1 MLSSIHIENIAL
13 IKNLDIDFTR
23 GFSAFTGE
31 TGAGKSIVIDAIGMV
46 CGAKVSKEIIRKGE
60 ETAKVEAVFCDFSAE
75 CEKKLCELGI
85 SPDEDGIL
93 FVARALGSDG
103 KSSVKINGRTVPL
116 SLLREGAA
124 YFANIHG
131 QHDNAELLRPEKHTG
146 ILDSFSDNEELLCAY
161 RANLA
166 EYNRIK
172 KEIEALSFDEKEKKR
187 QTDILSFQIKE
198 IKSANLKR
206 GEEEKLLAKKNKL
219 RYAEKIN
226 NNSRLTCAL
235 LYESDKGASAVDSV
249 ERALTA
255 LGSLCDVVD
264 EAQSLRD
271 RLENVKYELI
281 DISETVADFTDG
293 IDEDPTRALDV
304 IESRLDVISRLSA
317 KYGESV
323 DDILSFCEECE
334 RKLSD
339 VESSEDR
346 LIELEKALENAK
358 KALGNSANALT
369 DARVR
374 GGESL
379 CQRVEQELKYLDM
392 NGASF
397 KVSIT
402 PAGGFTATGAD
413 EIEFLIR
420 TNSGEGFNSL
430 ARTASGGELARVML
444 AIKNVLSEKDGVD
457 TLVFD
462 EIDTGISGK
471 TSRKIGIKLMSLSEG
486 KQVFCVTH
494 SAQIASLAKN
504 HYKISKSSD
513 GERTS
518 TSVTLLDGDTRVR
531 EVARI
536 ISGIDLTEASLETAR
551 ELIENVTE

>member
-31 TGAGKSIVIDAIGMV
+31 TGAGKSIVVDAIGMV
-46 CGAKVSKEIIRKGE
+46 CGAKVQKEIIRKGE
-60 ETAKVEAVFCDFSAE
+60 ETAKVEAVFCDFSPE

-93 FVARALGSDG
+93 FVARALGADG
-103 KSSVKINGRTVPL
+103 KSTVKINGRTVPL

-131 QHDNAELLRPEKHTG
+131 QHDNAELLRAEKHIG
-146 ILDSFSDNEELLCAY
+146 ILDSFSENEELLSRY
-161 RANLA
+161 RASLA

-172 KEIEALSFDEKEKKR
+172 KEIETLSFDEKEKKR
-187 QTDILSFQIKE
+187 QTDILTFQIKE
-198 IKSANLKR
+198 IKSANLKK
-206 GEEEKLLAKKNKL
+206 GEEEKLLAQKNKL
-219 RYAEKIN
+219 RYAEKITKN
-226 NNSRLTCAL
+226 AHLTCAL
-235 LYESDKGASAVDSV
+235 LYESDKGVSAVDSV
-249 ERALTA
+249 ERALTSVGA
-255 LGSLCDVVD
+255 LCDIVD
-264 EAQSLRD
+264 GAQELRE
-271 RLENVKYELI
+271 RLENIKYELI
-281 DISETVADFTDG
+281 DISETVSDFTDG
-293 IDEDPTRALDV
+293 IDGDPTRALDV
-304 IESRLDVISRLSA
+304 IESRLDVIGKLSA

-323 DDILSFCEECE
+323 DEILAFCEECE
-334 RKLSD
+334 KKLSD
-339 VESSEDR
+339 MESSEDR
-346 LIELEKALENAK
+346 LIELEKELEGAEK
-358 KALGNSANALT
+358 TLRNSAKALT
-369 DARVR
+369 DARIT
-374 GGESL
+374 GGRTL
-379 CQRVEQELKYLDM
+379 CERIEEELKYLDM
-392 NGASF
+392 NGAAF
-397 KVSIT
+397 KVSIV
-402 PAGGFTATGAD
+402 PSDSFTSSGAD

-444 AIKNVLSEKDGVD
+444 AIKNVLAEKDGVD

-518 TSVTLLDGDTRVR
+518 TSVTLLAGEDRVR

-536 ISGIDLTEASLETAR
+536 ISGIDLTEASLKTAR